1 MRVRRGSLEGV
12 GAGDREERSR
22 GIVLL
27 SRYVLG
33 YTQRRALQ
41 QGRLGRVLGRGEGGG
56 VTGGVKEGWAGLV
69 SDRPF
74 WLLGWASLSGPAVV
88 APVLW

>member
-41 QGRLGRVLGRGEGGG
+41 QGRLGRVLGRGE
-56 VTGGVKEGWAGLV
+56 
-69 SDRPF
+69 R
-74 WLLGWASLSGPAVV
+74 AVG
-88 APVLW
+88 